1 MNGSRAKRLCAAAAF
16 SLVVLAALTGGAGT
30 GAAGGTTLTLSLDE
44 LGGIGS
50 ITAGGTVGYAAS
62 VENTGTATVSHVS
75 FIVDTAGV
83 GTYRASQVT
92 DPPAEAITCGQGPT
106 ASSMV
111 CKTSQ
116 LAPGDG
122 FTVSVAFSTPGT
134 PGSLVA
140 TASATVS
147 ANTNGRPGNP
157 GTSTWFSEPFTTE
170 LMAATGAMF
179 RSFSLP
185 DDAFG
190 AGGSGLTTAVD
201 LPPAFLNGHFGLVT
215 EASVFSGD
223 ALCDKCPT
231 VFSGLSI
238 PASLVA
244 LTNPFSA
251 SSSYSM
257 TLKLGPEG
265 QPPGYKFT
273 GISHLGDEEGA
284 EWEPVPLCTSPTDVV
299 PGPICLD
306 GLPSKNKK
314 SGEINATVRGF
325 ENGSLGY
332 D

>member
-1 MNGSRAKRLCAAAAF
+1 MKSSRAKRLCAAAAF
-16 SLVVLAALTGGAGT
+16 SLVVLAALTGGAGAT
-30 GAAGGTTLTLSLDE
+30 VGTELTVLLDDID
-44 LGGIGS
+44 GIGS
-50 ITAGGTVGYAAS
+50 ITAGGNIGYTAS
-62 VENTGTATVSHVS
+62 VTNTGTSTVSHVS
-75 FIVDTAGV
+75 FVVDTAGG
-83 GTYRASQVT
+83 GTYLASQVT

-106 ASSMV
+106 TSSMV

-122 FTVSVAFSTPGT
+122 FTVSVAFSTPASLAG
-134 PGSLVA
+134 PLVA

-157 GTSTWFSEPFTTE
+157 GTSTWNSDPFTTE
-170 LMAATGAMF
+170 LMAATGQLF

-190 AGGSGLTTAVD
+190 VGGSGLTTAVD

-238 PASLVA
+238 PASLVE

-257 TLKLGPEG
+257 TLILGPDA
-265 QPPGYKFT
+265 QPPGYKFA
-273 GISHLGDEEGA
+273 GISHLGDEAGA
-284 EWEPVPLCTSPTDVV
+284 EWEPVALCTSPTDVV

-314 SGEINATVRGF
+314 SGVITAAVRGF